1 MGLCTSEAD
10 CALQTW
16 PVAAQCVNPQGANGK
31 CVPSPRGNAVGTYAS
46 TCNMCASGSTN
57 GGDFWCARN
66 EDNSWPDFSFNDP
79 ARDDTLILTDNVR
92 NREVTRISVMAHG
105 SMGADGISASNYAK
119 VTLNN
124 NVFNSAQHQ
133 MKGKGIDGKW

>member
-1 MGLCTSEAD
+1 MLN
-10 CALQTW
+10 LLFFI
-16 PVAAQCVNPQGANGK
+16 
-31 CVPSPRGNAVGTYAS
+31 
-46 TCNMCASGSTN
+46 